1 MKGVGITTLL
11 YVEQLIRARRLGQSV
26 ESDIYTVTHNSKVND
41 QPGKFVNPAHG
52 QLNRENV
59 CICKRNAFLPFTMIL
74 LLL

>member
-26 ESDIYTVTHNSKVND
+26 ESDIYTVTHISKVND
-41 QPGKFVNPAHG
+41 QPGNKFVNPARG

-59 CICKRNAFLPFTMIL
+59 CICK
-74 LLL
+74 